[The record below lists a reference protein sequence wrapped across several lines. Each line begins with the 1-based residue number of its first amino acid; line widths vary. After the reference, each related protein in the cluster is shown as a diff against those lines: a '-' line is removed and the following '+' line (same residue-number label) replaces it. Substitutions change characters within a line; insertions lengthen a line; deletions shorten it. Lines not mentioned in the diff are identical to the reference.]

1 MLAHTSHTLAPYARI
16 NIFLAIISIPHARK
30 YFKKNIK
37 HYGLKS
43 FDCVLLLYP
52 KTSGAKKRTVCGTL
66 YNRIIIAFCKHLS
79 CFVPHAIFLQYIR
92 IVFFKPLLQYKN
104 GDFTPFFAFLL
115 NYATRI
121 VFYVV
126 LSKSD
131 KIRFFQNFVRCPSQS
146 RLSNPRCRIPSYTT
160 IATELDKLSERASL
174 TIGILIDIS

>member
-1 MLAHTSHTLAPYARI
+1 MLAHTPHALAPYACI
-16 NIFLAIISIPHARK
+16 NIFLAIISISHARK

-43 FDCVLLLYP
+43 LITFCCFIR
-52 KTSGAKKRTVCGTL
+52 KRPAQKNERFAAR
-66 YNRIIIAFCKHLS
+66 YIIAFYKHFS
-79 CFVPHAIFLQYIR
+79 CFYTARYILTYIL

-115 NYATRI
+115 NYKTRF
-121 VFYVV
+121 VSYVV
-126 LSKSD
+126 LPKFD
-131 KIRFFQNFVRCPSQS
+131 KIRFFQYFVRCPSQS

-174 TIGILIDIS
+174 TIGIRMHIS